1 MLRGV
6 VTRMAEQ
13 RSMPILIAAEVPSDR
28 EGLRKAL
35 ADAGYRKIVTVT
47 SGPEAISA
55 MAGEFFPVVIADSR
69 LSGTNGFELC
79 RTLRAGTRPGYVY
92 VMMLTRGNRK
102 SEILKVLEAG
112 ADTHLARPLDPAD
125 LAAHLKAAL
134 RVIELER
141 SLRLT
146 NEEVRALSIRDSLT
160 GIFNREYLT
169 ERLQQELKRSQRYGH
184 PLSLIMCDIDHFKD
198 VNDRYGHRA
207 GDQILKDFVGRMA
220 GSIRIDVDWIARYG
234 GEEFLIVLPETDLA
248 SAYIVAERL
257 RRLVCETPF
266 RLRGREIGISSSF
279 GVASYQPAR
288 QPGKVSF
295 DGLME
300 QADRFL
306 YQAKREGRNA
316 VRGAR
321 PVGPETKGFA
331 A

>member
-1 MLRGV
+1 
-6 VTRMAEQ
+6 MAEQ
-13 RSMPILIAAEVPSDR
+13 RFIPILIAAEVPSDR

-35 ADAGYRKIVTVT
+35 ADAGYRKVVTVT
-47 SGPEAISA
+47 SGPEAVAA
-55 MAGEFFPVVIADSR
+55 MAGEFFPIVIAGFR
-69 LSGTNGFELC
+69 LSGMNGFELC
-79 RTLRAGTRPGYVY
+79 RTIRAGNTRPGYVY

-102 SEILKVLEAG
+102 SEIVKVLEAG
-112 ADTHLARPLDPAD
+112 ADTHLARPVEPAD
-125 LAAHLKAAL
+125 LAARLKAAL
-134 RVIELER
+134 RVIDLER

-169 ERLQQELKRSQRYGH
+169 ERLQQEMKRSQRYGH
-184 PLSLIMCDIDHFKD
+184 PLSLIMCDIDHFKE

-207 GDQILKDFVGRMA
+207 GDQILKDFVSRIA

-248 SAYIVAERL
+248 SACIVAERL
-257 RRLVCETPF
+257 RRLVGEAPF
-266 RLRGREIGISSSF
+266 RLRGREIGITSSF
-279 GVASYQPAR
+279 GVASCDPAR

-300 QADRFL
+300 QADRYL